1 MHTRSKLLIA
11 AVAATALLGIAVSSA
26 SANRLEIPNWE
37 KGFRLTWS
45 ALTLEAS
52 GIKIVCPVT
61 LEGGFSAHTFV
72 KRARTFIGT
81 VTRAA
86 RGTCTEGLATI
97 LTETLPWDVEY
108 SSYGGTLPN
117 IESVTLLLI
126 RASFRVSNGPF
137 TCLTMLEVNEPGRGI
152 SRIVSGEIS
161 SLEADPIAPIGVN
174 GGFFCEFGTKAHFA
188 GTATAKTS
196 EGANIRIRLI

>member
-1 MHTRSKLLIA
+1 MRTRSKLLLA

-37 KGFRLTWS
+37 KGFKLTWS
-45 ALTLEAS
+45 ALTLEAGGS
-52 GIKIVCPVT
+52 RIVCPVT
-61 LEGGFSAHTFV
+61 LEGGFSAHTIV
-72 KRARTFIGT
+72 KRARTSIGT

-86 RGTCTEGLATI
+86 RGTCTEGTATI

-108 SSYGGTLPN
+108 SSYGGTLPT

-126 RASFRVSNGPF
+126 RASFRATNGI
-137 TCLTMLEVNEPGRGI
+137 TCLAGTEAGEPGRGR
-152 SRIVSGEIS
+152 SRITANEIS
-161 SLEADPIAPIGVN
+161 SLEADPSALIGVS